1 MAKPSA
7 TATKAAKK
15 KQPEQVKRQDIF
27 VSVVVS
33 TKTVSGDLGSYVR
46 DLSATLI
53 ERYMNYEIIIVDN
66 DYPLEYIA
74 PVVRLL
80 DEYPCLRVIR
90 LSRTYK
96 HDTAIMA
103 GLEAAIGDYVVIV
116 DPVVDPIEN
125 IPAIVEA
132 NKKHDIVQGV
142 ADTGSLQETDRNF
155 GRKLFYWYNRRYLDI
170 DVPVD
175 ATYFLSMNRRAV
187 RAAVSA
193 AQHDIH
199 IRHVAK
205 TIGYSYTT
213 YVYETS
219 KDPARHSSLR
229 TGIFEAFSIIG
240 SHSTHPLR
248 VMAWV
253 GLVASIL
260 NLIYAV
266 YVVLTALLRGH
277 VAEGWTTMSLQLSG
291 MFFILFIL
299 LAVLSEYISKIL
311 SETRRDLRYL
321 VMDELTS
328 TVSFADM
335 ERKNISTD

>member
-1 MAKPSA
+1 MAKPS
-7 TATKAAKK
+7 TTVKKA
-15 KQPEQVKRQDIF
+15 VKSKSVEMGRQDIF
-27 VSVVVS
+27 VSVIVS
-33 TKTVSGDLGSYVR
+33 AKTVSGDLAAYLKA
-46 DLSATLI
+46 LSRILT
-53 ERYMNYEIIIVDN
+53 ERYMNYEVIIVDN
-66 DYPLEYIA
+66 NYAPDYIA
-74 PVVRLL
+74 SVFRLL

-90 LSRTYK
+90 LSRAYK

-132 NKKHDIVQGV
+132 NKEHDIVQGV
-142 ADTGSLQETDRNF
+142 ADAKSLQGAHGNF

-170 DVPVD
+170 DIPVD
-175 ATYFLSMNRRAV
+175 ATYFMSMNRRAV
-187 RAAVSA
+187 RSAVSA

-199 IRHVAK
+199 IRHIVK

-213 YVYETS
+213 YMYETS
-219 KDPARHSSLR
+219 NDPARHSSLR

-253 GLVASIL
+253 GLIASIF
-260 NLIYAV
+260 NLVYAV

-277 VAEGWTTMSLQLSG
+277 VAEGWTTMSLQLSS

-299 LAVLSEYISKIL
+299 LAVLSEYIGKIL
-311 SETRRDLRYL
+311 AETRRDTRYL

>member
-7 TATKAAKK
+7 TAKK
-15 KQPEQVKRQDIF
+15 TVNNKPAGTLKRQDIF
-27 VSVVVS
+27 VSVIVS
-33 TKTVSGDLGSYVR
+33 AKTVSGDLAAYVKS
-46 DLSATLI
+46 LSDVLTA
-53 ERYMNYEIIIVDN
+53 RYMNYEIIVVDN
-66 DYPLEYIA
+66 DYVPEYIA
-74 PVVRLL
+74 SVIRLL
-80 DEYPCLRVIR
+80 DEYPCLRIIR
-90 LSRTYK
+90 LSRAYK
-96 HDTAIMA
+96 HDIAIMA
-103 GLEAAIGDYVVIV
+103 GLEAAIGDYVVTV
-116 DPVVDPIEN
+116 DPVIDPIEN
-125 IPAIVEA
+125 IPAIIEA

-142 ADTGSLQETDRNF
+142 ADASSLQGVRNSF
-155 GRKLFYWYNRRYLDI
+155 GRRLFYWYNRRYLDI

-175 ATYFLSMNRRAV
+175 ATYFLAMSRRAV
-187 RAAVSA
+187 RSAVST

-199 IRHVAK
+199 IRHIAK
-205 TIGYSYTT
+205 TIGYSYVTHT
-213 YVYETS
+213 YRTS
-219 KDPARHSSLR
+219 NDPARHSSLR

-260 NLIYAV
+260 NLVYAA
-266 YVVLTALLRGH
+266 YVVLTALFRGN
-277 VAEGWTTMSLQLSG
+277 VAEGWTTMSLQLSS

-299 LAVLSEYISKIL
+299 LAVLSEYIGKIL
-311 SETRRDLRYL
+311 SETRRDTRYL